1 MLTCDSRCSLLYSVL
16 AGQAESELPENFT
29 IDKAA
34 PGPWELRVLFW
45 CQNVHVEMGN
55 GIGAICNETHPTGL
69 VFFCVIHMSFLSWNI
84 SGWFRILPSIFR
96 SLSGFVDH
104 RIVTRVMHPWCQ
116 DAKYTG
122 TVSWFSVGRMGFCW
136 SDMFDNILRSW

>member
-1 MLTCDSRCSLLYSVL
+1 
-16 AGQAESELPENFT
+16 
-29 IDKAA
+29 
-34 PGPWELRVLFW
+34 
-45 CQNVHVEMGN
+45 MGN

-122 TVSWFSVGRMGFCW
+122 TVSWFSVGRMGFRW
-136 SDMFDNILRSW
+136 SDMFDNILSHVDIVVPRQSMNLRQSRLQIKDRLNASK